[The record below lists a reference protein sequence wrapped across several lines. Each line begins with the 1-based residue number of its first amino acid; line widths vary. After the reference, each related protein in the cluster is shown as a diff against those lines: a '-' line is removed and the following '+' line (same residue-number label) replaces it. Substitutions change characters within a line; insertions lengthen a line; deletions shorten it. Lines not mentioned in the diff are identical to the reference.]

1 MNLMKLVWVLW
12 NLALK
17 VLPLFFFGSD
27 INDLEYSSSS
37 SCILIFLHDDLNLL
51 NLCLSEFL
59 LSLIILS
66 VGLDKHVVQSLFEH
80 VSEVSLDVKF

>member
-1 MNLMKLVWVLW
+1 MMT
-12 NLALK
+12 
-17 VLPLFFFGSD
+17 
-27 INDLEYSSSS
+27 
-37 SCILIFLHDDLNLL
+37 LNYV